1 MFIRL
6 RAVDNFFFRDAAP
19 FDAGTDEKAVS
30 LFPPLPSSYAGALAS
45 FLTTSD
51 SSDKPRIKIG
61 FNGIVKDGQVHFP
74 RPLDTKVIAAADD
87 NGEDAY
93 FIQTL
98 KKVKA
103 PVSSCPLPDVLM
115 TADTQRGEKDP
126 PGTFFL
132 KEQEMNAYLGKNSQ
146 TLVCVSLEEQICD
159 QNKVAIR
166 IDGESG
172 NVVQGDMAQIQM
184 ISPGAVELLVEADPV
199 KIADHQSVKLGGE
212 NRSASVQKMP
222 GQPFNIRPGSGN
234 RYFKL
239 YLATPALF
247 KHGWFP
253 GWLDPE
259 NFIGTFRYKKRMVKV
274 RLICAAT
281 GRPLAAGGFG
291 FDKRAGKMQPRELRM
306 AVPAGSVYYFELLE
320 GDFETAVK
328 LFHGRCVSD
337 YREYYDPDRKIML
350 GFERPRQSFDRLLYC
365 DRGFGY
371 CFVGSVDEGGK
382 K

>member
-1 MFIRL
+1 MFVRL
-6 RAVDNFFFRDAAP
+6 RAVDNFFFRNAAP
-19 FDAGTDEKAVS
+19 FDAGTDERAVS

-45 FLTTSD
+45 LATSV
-51 SSDKPRIKIG
+51 SSSKPRIKIG
-61 FNGIVKDGQVHFP
+61 FSGIMMNGQVHFP
-74 RPLDTKVIAAADD
+74 RPLDTKIIAAADKNEGD
-87 NGEDAY
+87 TY
-93 FIQTL
+93 SIQTL
-98 KKVKA
+98 KLITA
-103 PVSSCPLPDVLM
+103 PVSSYPLPYALIPSDIW
-115 TADTQRGEKDP
+115 RGEKDP
-126 PGTFFL
+126 SGMFFL
-132 KEQEMNAYLGKNSQ
+132 KEQEMNAYLEGKTR
-146 TLVCVSLEEQICD
+146 TLKCVSIEEQIRY

-166 IDGESG
+166 IDEKSK

-184 ISPGAVELLVEADPV
+184 VSPGAAELLVEADSV
-199 KIADHQSVKLGGE
+199 TITDNQSIKLGGE

-222 GQPFNIRPGSGN
+222 DHPFNIRPGSGS

-259 NFIGTFRYKKRMVKV
+259 NFIGTFCYKKRSVKV
-274 RLICAAT
+274 HLICAAT
-281 GRPLAAGGFG
+281 GKPLAAGGFG
-291 FDKRAGKMQPRELRM
+291 FDKRAGKIQPRELRL

-328 LFHGRCVSD
+328 LFHGRCISD
-337 YREYYDPDRKIML
+337 YREYYDPGRKTML
-350 GFERPRQSFDRLLYC
+350 GFERPKQTFDRLIYC

-382 K
+382 